1 MRRPDTPNRSVATED
16 TNVAGLAQLL
26 DTILDPV
33 QVLQQ
38 MYPLAG
44 QIPQLPNGT
53 WRHPTALQL
62 AALQQ
67 IRNPLRILGIGLV
80 AVQSLD
86 VLRIDQQ
93 QFLKLAFQQVP
104 QRPPVLAGGFHS
116 DLSHP
121 TVL

>member
-1 MRRPDTPNRSVATED
+1 
-16 TNVAGLAQLL
+16 
-26 DTILDPV
+26 
-33 QVLQQ
+33 

-44 QIPQLPNGT
+44 QIPQFPNGT
-53 WRHPTALQL
+53 RRHPTALQF

-93 QFLKLAFQQVP
+93 QFLKLALQ
-104 QRPPVLAGGFHS
+104 
-116 DLSHP
+116 
-121 TVL
+121 